1 MIRRPPRSTR
11 TDTLF
16 PYTTVFRSRF
26 PPIAARLDWL
36 APLLVRLVF
45 GYFWLDTG
53 WAHLHNLD
61 GFSARFV
68 QWVIPFP
75 ERSDTVSDGMAF
87 ISGPVLV
94 LGLLPRLRSIQR
106 TLKLIVSLVV
116 VVDID
121 EQSLK

>member
-45 GYFWLDTG
+45 GYFWLETG
-53 WAHLHNLD
+53 WAKLHNLD
-61 GFSARFV
+61 GFAARFV
-68 QWVIPFP
+68 QWGIPFP
-75 ERSDTVSDGMAF
+75 ELSATVSAGMEF
-87 ISGPVLV
+87 IGGLLLM
-94 LGLLPRLRSIQR
+94 LGLLTRKIGRASCR
-106 TLKLIVSLVV
+106 DRVC
-116 VVDID
+116 
-121 EQSLK
+121 QSV